1 MVTCNVQKEGKKKK
15 KTYFGSTAIIIIVK
29 KINKVKICSFK
40 YLNENS
46 EGTFKLPKTTSF

>member
-15 KTYFGSTAIIIIVK
+15 NLFFEHCNNNNSK